1 MSKQIKANALVCKAD
16 GQWED
21 LPNTNLETLQQ
32 AVNGYV
38 ELVRLA
44 EDLEM
49 YVNEEGLMFGLPYN
63 PMASMLAGQ
72 KIVGNAVFVV
82 KK

>member
-1 MSKQIKANALVCKAD
+1 MVCKAD

-21 LPNTNLETLQQ
+21 LPNTDLATLQQ

-38 ELVRLA
+38 ELVTLA

-63 PMASMLAGQ
+63 AMASMLAGQ